1 MRPAPIW
8 VLVLSMLAP
17 GANAQ
22 DGAIQRALIERDPRI
37 PHKLL
42 KSGPI

>member
-1 MRPAPIW
+1 MRLAPIW
-8 VLVLSMLAP
+8 ALALSVLAL

-22 DGAIQRALIERDPRI
+22 DGEIQRALIERDPRI

-42 KSGPI
+42 PSGPV